1 MEYQRLEEA
10 DAFAIDYGIELED
23 YRQLLTTKSYLG
35 QEKFLLK
42 KEDLLLKL
50 REKIFDLQEEEKKA
64 IGAV

>member
-1 MEYQRLEEA
+1 MEYQRIEEA
-10 DAFAIDYGIELED
+10 DAFAVDYGIELED

-50 REKIFDLQEEEKKA
+50 REKIFAL
-64 IGAV
+64 